1 MIAHDLSS
9 AEEWRRHWKL
19 ALSAFVGASMMS
31 IAVPSLG
38 AFMVPLE
45 QEFGWTRAQMSS
57 GLMIYAVLGVLCS
70 PFLGN
75 MIDRWGP
82 RRFAVPGVIL
92 CGLAFALFGTVTGSA
107 WHLLALWLVF
117 SIACQV
123 PRPLVWVTAISS
135 EFNAARGLAIAVVVT
150 GGTVGGMIAPIVA
163 TELIASVGW
172 RLAYVIMGVAWGG
185 ISGLFCLLYFYGRRD
200 RMALALAAHEKVAEI
215 VLPGLSVAEG
225 VRSANLVKLCLAT
238 LLANTVNVGLL
249 VHLIPI
255 LNGSGLDRT
264 SAAWLVG
271 LGSSGAILGKFL
283 CGLAVTRFRGT
294 IVMAVVCVF
303 LMAACLLFMG
313 TSTSVAERSLPV
325 ILHSISAGG
334 IISMFPYLTSRYF
347 GLRAYGTLFGFVA
360 SMMALGV
367 GLGPLLGG
375 LLYDG
380 TGSYTLFL
388 SLGFIVTAAAGL
400 LLLSMGKYP
409 IFDEIEAQPI
419 PVPSLTPALQT
430 GVAKFANRFEGD
442 Q

>member
-1 MIAHDLSS
+1 MTVEIAHELSS

-82 RRFAVPGVIL
+82 RRFAVPGVIF

-163 TELIASVGW
+163 TELIAALGW
-172 RLAYVIMGVAWGG
+172 RLAYVIMGVSWGG
-185 ISGLFCLLYFYGRRD
+185 VSGLFCLLYFFGRRD
-200 RMALALAAHEKVAEI
+200 RMAAALVAKEKVEEL
-215 VLPGLSVAEG
+215 VLPGFSVAEG

-238 LLANTVNVGLL
+238 LLVNTLNVGLL
-249 VHLIPI
+249 VHMIP
-255 LNGSGLDRT
+255 LLSGTGLDRT
-264 SAAWLVG
+264 SAAWLIG
-271 LGSSGAILGKFL
+271 LGGGGAILGKLL
-283 CGLAVTRFRGT
+283 CAFAVTRIRGN
-294 IVMAVVCVF
+294 IVAALVCVVF
-303 LMAACLLFMG
+303 MAACLLFMG

-325 ILHSISAGG
+325 LLHSIASGG
-334 IISMFPYLTSRYF
+334 TTSLLAYLTSRYF

-367 GLGPLLGG
+367 GLGPFFGG

-380 TGSYTLFL
+380 TGNYTLFL
-388 SLGFIVTAAAGL
+388 TLGVVVTGAAGL
-400 LLLSMGKYP
+400 LMLSMGKYP
-409 IFDEIEAQPI
+409 NFDEIGAPPT
-419 PVPSLTPALQT
+419 PVPSPAPRLNT
-430 GVAKFANRFEGD
+430 GVAKSVD
-442 Q
+442 